1 MITLQNIQEKVNTSK
16 LYYQVL
22 LDKYRS
28 GLLKGCDDLPENL
41 LCLKWL
47 ILALT
52 ADILGN
58 FNTDKTQALYVK
70 LVTILG
76 AYNEA
81 FVVDP
86 DVVIPNTTYEVVTVD
101 TRPPILIT
109 DADFVGNV
117 YTNTELQGNSSFAVF
132 DQNLNRFLQYGTQFT
147 YNAAGGIIIIDGIY
161 GGEQYMLIF

>member
-1 MITLQNIQEKVNTSK
+1 MITLQNIQEKVNISK
-16 LYYQVL
+16 NFYQVL
-22 LDKYRS
+22 LDKYRD

-86 DVVIPNTTYEVVTVD
+86 NVVVANTTYEVISTT
-101 TRPPILIT
+101 TRPPIFIT

-117 YTNTELQGNSSFAVF
+117 YTNPDLIGLSYAVF
-132 DQNLNRFLQYGTQFT
+132 DQNLNRYLQNGTQFT
-147 YNAAGGIIIIDGIY
+147 YNAGGGIIIIDGIY
-161 GGEQYMLIF
+161 GGEQYVLIF